1 MNILK
6 DSKSTIVL
14 CDFDGTITTEDTN
27 IKLFDKIGNKDLIQQ
42 YREKYY
48 NGEIDLRTL
57 ADIQFGSIKLSKEEY
72 LEYILNEIKLQKG
85 FKNFYT
91 NLKNHKI
98 PFIIVSGGFENGIRP
113 FLAKYELK
121 DIPIHANKLIFN
133 DDLVKVQHYDEE
145 HYPDLIHKDYYEDFK
160 VEIVKECRE
169 KYNKIIFIGDGT
181 TDINVADKVDYLFA
195 KDYLRDHCIKN
206 NIDHISW
213 EDFNDV
219 NKWIFK

>member
-6 DSKSTIVL
+6 DNKNTIVL

-27 IKLFDKIGNKDLIQQ
+27 IKLFDKIGNKDLIQE

-91 NLKNHKI
+91 GLKK
-98 PFIIVSGGFENGIRP
+98 SENT
-113 FLAKYELK
+113 L
-121 DIPIHANKLIFN
+121 
-133 DDLVKVQHYDEE
+133 
-145 HYPDLIHKDYYEDFK
+145 
-160 VEIVKECRE
+160 
-169 KYNKIIFIGDGT
+169 YN
-181 TDINVADKVDYLFA
+181 
-195 KDYLRDHCIKN
+195 C
-206 NIDHISW
+206 
-213 EDFNDV
+213 
-219 NKWIFK
+219 